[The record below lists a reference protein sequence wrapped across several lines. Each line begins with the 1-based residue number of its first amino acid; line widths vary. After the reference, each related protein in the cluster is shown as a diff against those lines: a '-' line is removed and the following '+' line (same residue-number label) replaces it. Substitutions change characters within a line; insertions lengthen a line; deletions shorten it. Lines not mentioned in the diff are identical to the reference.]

1 MNGNINTYLIKEL
14 TPSTEYEVL
23 LAAIYG
29 NELESDEVILME
41 STGKFIVTKPQ
52 ISSHFHVCCV
62 Y

>member
-29 NELESDEVILME
+29 NELESDEVILVE

-52 ISSHFHVCCV
+52 ISSHVHVCCV